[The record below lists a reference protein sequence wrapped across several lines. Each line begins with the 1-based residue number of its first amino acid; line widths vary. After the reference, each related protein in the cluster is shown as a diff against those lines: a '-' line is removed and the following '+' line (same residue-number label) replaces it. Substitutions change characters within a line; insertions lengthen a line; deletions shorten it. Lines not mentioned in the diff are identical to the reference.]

1 MPHYSNSAFLPSLIS
16 KCLAWR
22 DNEQWL
28 WATRWSLGRK
38 LAVGMTSA
46 KELAAAL
53 SVDPENAICGE
64 GDLIP
69 GRPFL
74 FVSRR
79 YRRQVET
86 LPSRW
91 AGAWEGVLDEP
102 ATNLFGDSNAGP
114 LFCVSE
120 AVDVRCASAAGR
132 R

>member
-1 MPHYSNSAFLPSLIS
+1 MHYSDSCLFLPSHQQ
-16 KCLAWR
+16 CLAWR

-28 WATRWSLGRK
+28 WATRYRWGRK

-53 SVDPENAICGE
+53 SVDPESVAICGE

-91 AGAWEGVLDEP
+91 GWRLGRRTDEP
-102 ATNLFGDSNAGP
+102 AN
-114 LFCVSE
+114 
-120 AVDVRCASAAGR
+120 
-132 R
+132 